1 MKYLISICFS
11 KSTEQLFC
19 PIRKICNS
27 PKTKTTKAN
36 EEKKQMDEIQ
46 KQIRMHM
53 QLQKQMQVQMQIS
66 DDCNKPC
73 ALHIVQPVLRRQG
86 GYKVGK

>member
-1 MKYLISICFS
+1 MK
-11 KSTEQLFC
+11 K
-19 PIRKICNS
+19 
-27 PKTKTTKAN
+27 
-36 EEKKQMDEIQ
+36 MDEIQ

>member
-1 MKYLISICFS
+1 
-11 KSTEQLFC
+11 
-19 PIRKICNS
+19 
-27 PKTKTTKAN
+27 
-36 EEKKQMDEIQ
+36 MDEIQ

-73 ALHIVQPVLRRQG
+73 ALHIVLRRQG

>member
-1 MKYLISICFS
+1 MK
-11 KSTEQLFC
+11 
-19 PIRKICNS
+19 
-27 PKTKTTKAN
+27 
-36 EEKKQMDEIQ
+36 KKQMDEIQ

-66 DDCNKPC
+66 DDCSKPF
-73 ALHIVQPVLRRQG
+73 ALHIMQPVLRRQG

>member
-1 MKYLISICFS
+1 MK
-11 KSTEQLFC
+11 
-19 PIRKICNS
+19 
-27 PKTKTTKAN
+27 
-36 EEKKQMDEIQ
+36 KKQMDEIQ

-66 DDCNKPC
+66 DDCSKPC